1 MAYILV
7 VDDEESIC
15 FAFSECIK
23 QMGHMPLVA
32 SNVAD
37 ALKVIRDQTPEIV
50 FLDNRLPGES
60 GLSLLEKIESME
72 NRPQVVM
79 MTAYGTMDTAI
90 DAVKYGAFEYLSKP
104 VDLSQI
110 EAIIQ
115 RILHVAETESVP
127 VSDDG
132 ISESDRTA
140 DMLIGSSNALSDIY
154 KMIGLLTTND
164 VPVLIEGES
173 GVGKELL
180 ARAVHNRSN
189 RKAAPFVSVNCGAI
203 PEHLIESELFG
214 HEKDAWPGADRRK
227 KGKFETARNGTLFLD
242 DISRLN
248 ALMQIKLLQALQ
260 NKTIQRAGGDKDI
273 PIDSVRIIT
282 ATDRRL
288 PEEMESGRFRSD
300 LYYRLQLITLKIPP
314 LRERR
319 SDIPDL
325 ISHFIKKANL
335 EMGLAVKG
343 IEKNALD
350 CLMKYDW
357 PGNARELE
365 SVIKRGAIL
374 CRSETI
380 GLHHIELPK
389 SADGRTVEKADAVS
403 IDGQVTVWYENRD
416 RMFPG
421 ETKQFARIV
430 SEVERALISNALA
443 ECNQNQ
449 LKASELLGMNRTTL
463 RNKIKEFKI

>member
-1 MAYILV
+1 MACILV

-23 QMGHMPLVA
+23 QIGHLPVAA
-32 SNVAD
+32 SNVED
-37 ALKVIRDQTPEIV
+37 ALKIIREHTPEIV

-60 GLSLLEKIESME
+60 GLSLLKNIQSME
-72 NRPQVVM
+72 NRPAVVI
-79 MTAYGTMDTAI
+79 MTAYGTMDTAV

-104 VDLSQI
+104 VDLPQI
-110 EAIIQ
+110 EELVR
-115 RILHVAETESVP
+115 RILHMGDTESVP
-127 VSDDG
+127 LSGDT
-132 ISESDRTA
+132 ISESDMAA
-140 DMLIGSSNALSDIY
+140 DMLIGSSDALSGVY

-180 ARAVHNRSN
+180 ARAIHNRSD
-189 RKAAPFVSVNCGAI
+189 RKEAPFVAVNCGAI
-203 PEHLIESELFG
+203 PEHFIEFELFG
-214 HEKDAWPGADRRK
+214 HEKDAYPGADQRK
-227 KGKFETARNGTLFLD
+227 KGKFEAARNGTLFLD

-260 NKTIQRAGGDKDI
+260 DKTIQRAGGGQNI
-273 PIDSVRIIT
+273 QINSVRIIT

-288 PEEMESGRFRSD
+288 VEEVESGRFRSD

-314 LRERR
+314 LRQRR

-325 ISHFIKKANL
+325 IYYFIKKANL
-335 EMGLAVKG
+335 EMGLAVQG

-350 CLMKYDW
+350 RLMEYDW

-365 SVIKRGAIL
+365 SVIKRGTIL

-380 GLHHIELPK
+380 GVNHIELPDTAG
-389 SADGRTVEKADAVS
+389 SKAFENTDAGS
-403 IDGQVTVWYENRD
+403 IDSRVAVWYENRD
-416 RMFPG
+416 QMFPD
-421 ETKQFARIV
+421 EKKLFARIV
-430 SEVERALISNALA
+430 SSVEKALIGKALA

>member
-1 MAYILV
+1 MACILV

-23 QMGHMPLVA
+23 QMGHMPIAA
-32 SNVAD
+32 SNVKD
-37 ALKVIRDQTPEIV
+37 ALKLIREHTPEIV

-60 GLSLLEKIESME
+60 GLSLLENLQSMDGS
-72 NRPQVVM
+72 PVVVM

-104 VDLSQI
+104 VDLQQI
-110 EAIIQ
+110 EDIVQ
-115 RILHVAETESVP
+115 RILHIGEAESVP
-127 VSDDG
+127 LPGDG
-132 ISESDRTA
+132 ISEADVTA
-140 DMLIGSSNALSDIY
+140 DMLIGSSSALSDIY

-180 ARAVHNRSN
+180 ARAIHSRSD
-189 RKAAPFVSVNCGAI
+189 RKEAPFVAVDCGAI

-214 HEKDAWPGADRRK
+214 HEKDLYPGADQMK

-242 DISRLN
+242 DISQLN
-248 ALMQIKLLQALQ
+248 ALMQVKLLNAIQDRI
-260 NKTIQRAGGDKDI
+260 IQRAGGVQNI
-273 PIDSVRIIT
+273 RIDSVRIIT
-282 ATDRRL
+282 ATDKRL
-288 PEEMESGRFRSD
+288 LEEMKTGRFRSD

-319 SDIPDL
+319 PDIPDL
-325 ISHFIKKANL
+325 ISHFIKKANQ

-350 CLMKYDW
+350 RLTAYDW

-374 CRSETI
+374 CRSDTI
-380 GLHHIELPK
+380 GVSHIEF
-389 SADGRTVEKADAVS
+389 SETAIARTVENGDSGS
-403 IDGQVTVWYENRD
+403 IDSRVAVWYENRD
-416 RMFPG
+416 RMFP
-421 ETKQFARIV
+421 EEKKLFARIV
-430 SEVERALISNALA
+430 AEVERALIGKALA
-443 ECNQNQ
+443 DCNQNQ

>member
-1 MAYILV
+1 MACILV

-15 FAFSECIK
+15 YAFSECIT
-23 QMGHMPLVA
+23 QMGHMPVAA
-32 SNVAD
+32 SNVKD
-37 ALKVIRDQTPEIV
+37 ALKKIRERTPEIV

-60 GLSLLEKIESME
+60 GLSLLKKIQSME
-72 NRPQVVM
+72 NRPVVVI

-90 DAVKYGAFEYLSKP
+90 DAVKYGAFEYLLKP
-104 VDLSQI
+104 VDLTRI
-110 EAIIQ
+110 EEIVH
-115 RILHVAETESVP
+115 RILHMGDSEAVHLTGES
-127 VSDDG
+127 
-132 ISESDRTA
+132 ISEPDMAA

-180 ARAVHNRSN
+180 ARAIHNRSD
-189 RKAAPFVSVNCGAI
+189 RKGAPFVAVNCGAI

-214 HEKDAWPGADRRK
+214 HEKEAYPGADQRK

-248 ALMQIKLLQALQ
+248 ALMQIKLFQALQ
-260 NKTIQRAGGDKDI
+260 NKAIQRVGGAQDVSI
-273 PIDSVRIIT
+273 ESVRMIT
-282 ATDRRL
+282 ASDRRL
-288 PEEMESGRFRSD
+288 LEEMKSGRFRSD

-319 SDIPDL
+319 PDIPDL

-350 CLMKYDW
+350 RLMEYDW

-380 GLHHIELPK
+380 CAHHIELPDTAGNRAFENTE
-389 SADGRTVEKADAVS
+389 SVS
-403 IDGQVTVWYENRD
+403 IDSQVTRWYEKRNQ
-416 RMFPG
+416 MFPG
-421 ETKQFARIV
+421 ERKLFARIV
-430 SEVERALISNALA
+430 SSVEKALIAQALE
-443 ECNQNQ
+443 ECGQNQ

>member
-1 MAYILV
+1 MACILV

-23 QMGHMPLVA
+23 QMGHMPVAA
-32 SNVAD
+32 SNVED
-37 ALKVIRDQTPEIV
+37 ALGAIREHSPEIV

-60 GLSLLEKIESME
+60 GLSLLKKIQSME
-72 NRPQVVM
+72 NRPVVVI

-90 DAVKYGAFEYLSKP
+90 DAVKHGAFEYLSKP
-104 VDLSQI
+104 VDLTRI
-110 EAIIQ
+110 EEIVH
-115 RILHVAETESVP
+115 RILHMGDTESVP
-127 VSDDG
+127 LTGDS
-132 ISESDRTA
+132 ISESDMAA

-180 ARAVHNRSN
+180 ARAIHNRSD
-189 RKAAPFVSVNCGAI
+189 RKEAPFVAVNCGAI

-214 HEKDAWPGADRRK
+214 YEEGAYPGADQRK
-227 KGKFETARNGTLFLD
+227 KGKFETAQNGTLFLD
-242 DISRLN
+242 DVSRLN
-248 ALMQIKLLQALQ
+248 ALMQIKLLKALQ
-260 NKTIQRAGGDKDI
+260 DKTIQRVGGAQNI
-273 PIDSVRIIT
+273 QIDSVRMIT

-288 PEEMESGRFRSD
+288 LEEMKSGRFRSD

-314 LRERR
+314 LRARR
-319 SDIPDL
+319 ADIPDL

-335 EMGLAVKG
+335 EMSLAVKG

-350 CLMKYDW
+350 RLMEYDW

-365 SVIKRGAIL
+365 NVIKRGAIL

-380 GLHHIELPK
+380 GVHHIELPDTAG
-389 SADGRTVEKADAVS
+389 SRAFENTDSGS
-403 IDGQVTVWYENRD
+403 IDSQVAVWYEKRD
-416 RMFPG
+416 QMFP
-421 ETKQFARIV
+421 EEKKLFARIV
-430 SEVERALISNALA
+430 SGVEKALIGKALG

-463 RNKIKEFKI
+463 RNKIKEFKM

>member
-1 MAYILV
+1 MACILV

-15 FAFSECIK
+15 YAFSECIK
-23 QMGHMPLVA
+23 QMGHMPVAA
-32 SNVAD
+32 SNVED
-37 ALKVIRDQTPEIV
+37 ALRMIRKHTPEIV

-60 GLSLLEKIESME
+60 GLSLLGKIQSME
-72 NRPQVVM
+72 NKPVVVI

-90 DAVKYGAFEYLSKP
+90 DAVKHGAFEYLSKP
-104 VDLSQI
+104 VDLTRI
-110 EAIIQ
+110 EEIVH
-115 RILHVAETESVP
+115 RILHMGDTEAVP
-127 VSDDG
+127 LTGDS
-132 ISESDRTA
+132 ISESDMAA

-180 ARAVHNRSN
+180 ARAIHHRSD
-189 RKAAPFVSVNCGAI
+189 RKDAAFVAVNCGAI

-214 HEKDAWPGADRRK
+214 HEKGAYPGADQRK
-227 KGKFETARNGTLFLD
+227 KGKFETAQNGTLFMD

-248 ALMQIKLLQALQ
+248 ALMQIKLLKALQ
-260 NKTIQRAGGDKDI
+260 DKIIQRVGGVQNI
-273 PIDSVRIIT
+273 PIDSIRMIT

-288 PEEMESGRFRSD
+288 LEEMKVGRFRSD

-319 SDIPDL
+319 PDIPDL

-350 CLMKYDW
+350 LLMEYDW

-380 GLHHIELPK
+380 GVHHIELSDNVGTK
-389 SADGRTVEKADAVS
+389 TREGTDSGS
-403 IDGQVTVWYENRD
+403 ISNQVARWYEKRNQL
-416 RMFPG
+416 FP
-421 ETKQFARIV
+421 EEKKLFARIV
-430 SEVERALISNALA
+430 SSVENALIAKVLE
-443 ECNQNQ
+443 ECEQNQ